1 VIALSRAAWAQE
13 PAPAP
18 APAPEGQPSPSAP
31 SSSEDRGSHGPDD
44 LKEIE
49 EALGADAK
57 AKAAA
62 GAPGPAPAGGAG
74 AVLASLN
81 PDLAFILDVAAAWF
95 SERENLQSGGHDPA
109 KTGFNLQQL
118 EMSVGKA
125 VDPYFRFDANI
136 VFSQFGVEIEE
147 AYATT
152 LALPHSLQVRA
163 GQFLTRFGRL
173 NATHPHAWDF
183 VDQPF
188 AIGRV
193 FGGEGNRGLG
203 VEVSYLTPAPFFLEL
218 VGSATGAGGEATAR
232 SFFGATDLPVETP
245 LDVQATLAVKEFFEL
260 SPDWS
265 LATGQSLA
273 TGPNATGH
281 DNRTDVYG
289 IDVYLKYRP
298 ITRGSHTIVALQ
310 TEWLWR
316 RRQVPDQLRSDL
328 SGYAYAS
335 WRFAQ
340 RWGAAARY
348 ELGTPARD
356 AGGRTG
362 DDLDP
367 EWTRSRHRASI
378 ALTFWPTE
386 FSRLR
391 AQGGVDVPSWL
402 DAPIWSAFLA
412 MEISAGAHGAHK
424 F

>member
-1 VIALSRAAWAQE
+1 MTRSCLLLMMVARAAWAQE
-13 PAPAP
+13 PPPAP
-18 APAPEGQPSPSAP
+18 DELK
-31 SSSEDRGSHGPDD
+31 D
-44 LKEIE
+44 L
-49 EALGADAK
+49 ADAL
-57 AKAAA
+57 AADAAA
-62 GAPGPAPAGGAG
+62 KQPATPAGGG
-74 AVLASLN
+74 GGVLASMN
-81 PDLAFILDVAAAWF
+81 PDLSFVLDVAAAWF
-95 SERENLQSGGHDPA
+95 SDHEPLQTGGHDPT
-109 KTGFNLQQL
+109 KNGFNLQQL
-118 EMSVGKA
+118 EMSIGKA
-125 VDPYFRFDANI
+125 VDPYFRFDGNL

-147 AYATT
+147 AYGTT

-163 GQFLTRFGRL
+163 GQFLTRFGRI
-173 NATHPHAWDF
+173 NATHPHQWDF

-203 VEVSYLTPAPFFLEL
+203 VEASYLAPAPFFLEL
-218 VGSATGAGGEATAR
+218 IGSATDAGGEATAR
-232 SFFGATDLPVETP
+232 SFFGGTDLPVETP

-273 TGPNATGH
+273 TGPNGTGH

-289 IDVYLKYRP
+289 VDVYLKYRP
-298 ITRGSHTIVALQ
+298 ITRTSHTIVALQ
-310 TEWLWR
+310 TEWLLR
-316 RRQVPDQLRSDL
+316 RRQVPDRLRTDL
-328 SGYAYAS
+328 SGYAYVL

-348 ELGTPARD
+348 ELGTPAKD
-356 AGGRTG
+356 AGGATG

-367 EWTRSRHRASI
+367 EWVSTRHRAAI
-378 ALTFWPTE
+378 NLTFWPTE

-391 AQGGVDVPSWL
+391 AQGGVDLPRWR

-412 MEISAGAHGAHK
+412 MELSVGAHGAHK